1 MEPRSV
7 STTKAPPPSRTAPT
21 RRTVSVPTGSA
32 PSRTTMAK
40 APDLSSTSA
49 QRSALVRSAACTT
62 SGAPSVQ
69 PKVSV
74 PDASTHAAR
83 SPPAVTPRQAE
94 RKTAAAP
101 PAGAQTVSLPRGN
114 PPCGSARSSD
124 VSPVATACAS
134 RFASR
139 SASGFAL
146 GKRSASSCRRASTW
160 ADIGRR
166 ACHHETR
173 TGERQE
179 RGVEAIPNGS
189 RKQEMWEELSTWGC
203 GKQKAGDLVEGRPLC
218 IVLLGNGLCLHQL
231 HPQLPTND
239 SRGLSEGAERDG
251 FLVRIE

>member
-1 MEPRSV
+1 MTRKSTLAREFQPSARTRTSAWISTGAAGSPNGPGRHRTESGLKLEAMRSAAMEPRSV

-40 APDLSSTSA
+40 APDLRSTSA

-83 SPPAVTPRQAE
+83 SPAAVTPRQAE
-94 RKTAAAP
+94 RNTAAAP

-114 PPCGSARSSD
+114 PPCGSARSSV
-124 VSPVATACAS
+124 VSPVVTACAS

-146 GKRSASSCRRASTW
+146 GKRSAISCRRASTW
-160 ADIGRR
+160 ADIRRR

-173 TGERQE
+173 TRERQE
-179 RGVEAIPNGS
+179 RGS
-189 RKQEMWEELSTWGC
+189 
-203 GKQKAGDLVEGRPLC
+203 
-218 IVLLGNGLCLHQL
+218 
-231 HPQLPTND
+231 
-239 SRGLSEGAERDG
+239 
-251 FLVRIE
+251 